1 MHRYAALLGAAGDER
16 LEVNASKEQLTA
28 MPSPLDRDLGL
39 GVRAFKYYTHLSLP
53 VGAAVSLAFAPFD
66 LWPVAIAC
74 FAFLFLAWEGATA
87 GQAAKRGFLFTA
99 GTYLAGTY
107 WLYHSIHTIGN
118 APVWLTVFVMLALVA
133 IMAAYMA
140 LVGYA
145 LQRWI
150 PAQGAIRWLLVL
162 PGAIVILE
170 WFRGWFLSGFPW
182 LALGYTQTDTWLAGL
197 APVGGVYTVS
207 LAVTLCAGAVAA
219 LVLGSK
225 NTRIAAIGSV
235 AVVWLIGLA
244 VHGKEWT
251 RPNGAPISVAIVQ
264 GAVPQSMKWEEE
276 QRDKTIALYR
286 GLTRQHLGTQL
297 IVWPE
302 AALPGLSHELTEV
315 LSEEWTAAH
324 AEGSALVLGQVRYDF
339 EEQMYFNAVLA
350 LDQEPQ
356 WYAKR
361 RLVPFS
367 ESFPK
372 MPDWVSKWLRGMDLP
387 YSGFKAG
394 VDNQDALDAAGQKL
408 ALTICYEDAYA
419 SEQLEVLKSATLLVN
434 VTNDAWFGDS
444 TAAYQH
450 LQISRMRALEAGR
463 QLLRAANDG
472 ISAILAANGAVE
484 KTLPRFK
491 PGVLT
496 GEVQPRVGLTPYAKV
511 GNWPVVVV
519 SFVLLAA
526 GLWQPRRHHASG
538 R

>member
-1 MHRYAALLGAAGDER
+1 MAAAAALLE
-16 LEVNASKEQLTA
+16 K
-28 MPSPLDRDLGL
+28 DRAL
-39 GVRAFKYYTHLSLP
+39 GVRTFKFYTHLSLP
-53 VGAAVSLAFAPFD
+53 VGAAVSLAFAPFN
-66 LWPVAIAC
+66 LWPLGMLC
-74 FAFLFLAWEGATA
+74 FAFLFLAWEGATPR
-87 GQAAKRGFLFTA
+87 QAAKRGFLFTA

-107 WLYHSIHTIGN
+107 WLYHSIHTIGH
-118 APVWLTVFVMLALVA
+118 APLWLTLLVMLALVA

-150 PAQGAIRWLLVL
+150 PARGWIRWLLVL
-162 PGAIVILE
+162 PGAIVLLE

-182 LALGYTQTDTWLAGL
+182 LALGYTQIDTWLAGL

-207 LAVTLCAGAVAA
+207 LAVTLCAGAVTA
-219 LVLGSK
+219 LVLGNK
-225 NTRIAAIGSV
+225 NIRIAAAGLV

-244 VHGKEWT
+244 LHDRAWT
-251 RPNGAPISVAIVQ
+251 QPNGAPTSVAIVQ
-264 GAVPQSMKWEEE
+264 GAVPQEMKWEDE

-286 GLTRQHLGTQL
+286 ELTRGHLGTQL
-297 IVWPE
+297 IIWPE
-302 AALPGLSHELTEV
+302 AALPGLSHELTDV

-324 AEGSALVLGQVRYDF
+324 AAGSALVLGQVRYDF
-339 EEQMYFNAVLA
+339 EERVYFNAVLA

-367 ESFPK
+367 EYFPV
-372 MPDWVSKWLRGMDLP
+372 PQWAADWLKGMDLP

-394 VDNQDALDAAGQKL
+394 VDNQAALDAAGQKL

-419 SEQLEVLKSATLLVN
+419 SEQLQVLRTATLLVN

-444 TAAYQH
+444 TAAHQH

-472 ISAILAANGAVE
+472 ISAIIAANGRVE
-484 KTLPRFK
+484 KTFPRFK

-496 GEVQPRVGLTPYAKV
+496 GEVQPRVGLTPYANV
-511 GNWPVVVV
+511 GNWPVVIV
-519 SFVLLAA
+519 SCLLLVA
-526 GLWQPRRHHASG
+526 GFGPLIARR